1 LTLGFNGSSHAG
13 VIAWTI
19 GAALLIRLPLW
30 FDMAQPVCSKHTDG
44 APMSMTHKIAVLPGD
59 GIGPEIMEQ
68 AVKVLK
74 AFEQK
79 FDLSF
84 ELEYAPIGGSGI
96 DSDGVPLPEST
107 LRLAQDADAILM
119 GSVGDFKYDNL
130 DPKIRPEQGLLQ
142 IRKALGLYANLRPV
156 KGYKCLEHISTL
168 KPEVVTG
175 IDIMVIRE
183 LTGGIYF
190 GQPRAREG
198 SDKDERAYDTLVY
211 SQPEI
216 ERIARVGFEMALS
229 RKKNLVSV
237 DKANVLASSQLWR
250 DVVNTVAQD
259 YPDVALSHMYV
270 DNAAMQ
276 LILNPKQFDVILTE
290 NMFGDILSDEAS
302 MLTGS
307 LGMLPSASLGE
318 KKVNGKRNALYEPSH
333 GSAPQFAGQNKVNP
347 IAQILSLAMMLAY
360 SFNYQKEAA
369 QIDQAIEQVL
379 NEGFRTFDIMGQ
391 NTTLV
396 GTSELGDRIASA
408 LLKLPSPVNV

>member
-1 LTLGFNGSSHAG
+1 
-13 VIAWTI
+13 
-19 GAALLIRLPLW
+19 
-30 FDMAQPVCSKHTDG
+30 
-44 APMSMTHKIAVLPGD
+44 MSPTHKIAVLPGD
-59 GIGPEIMEQ
+59 GIGPEIVEQ

-74 AFEQK
+74 AVEQK
-79 FDLSF
+79 FNLRF
-84 ELEYAPIGGSGI
+84 ALTYAPMGGAGI
-96 DSDGVPLPEST
+96 EAAGVPLPPET
-107 LRLAQDADAILM
+107 LKLAQESDAILM
-119 GSVGDFKYDNL
+119 GSVGDFKYDTL

-156 KGYKCLEHISTL
+156 KGYRCLAHVSTL

-175 IDIMVIRE
+175 INVMVIRE

-198 SDKDERAYDTLVY
+198 SGAEEKAYDTLVY
-211 SQPEI
+211 TQPEI
-216 ERIARVGFEMALS
+216 ERIARIGFESALS
-229 RKKNLVSV
+229 RRKQLMSV

-276 LILNPKQFDVILTE
+276 LILNPRQFDVILTE

-318 KKVNGKRNALYEPSH
+318 RKANGQRNALYEPSH

-347 IAQILSLAMMLAY
+347 IATILSLAMMLEY
-360 SFNYQKEAA
+360 SFGYSQAA
-369 QIDQAIEQVL
+369 SQIDTAIEQVL
-379 NEGFRTFDIMGQ
+379 EAGYRTFDIMGPGA
-391 NTTLV
+391 TEV
-396 GTSELGDRIASA
+396 GTAELGDRIAAA
-408 LLKLPSPVNV
+408 LLALPATVAV

>member
-1 LTLGFNGSSHAG
+1 
-13 VIAWTI
+13 
-19 GAALLIRLPLW
+19 
-30 FDMAQPVCSKHTDG
+30 
-44 APMSMTHKIAVLPGD
+44 MSTSHKIAVLPGD

-68 AVKVLK
+68 AIKVLK

-79 FDLSF
+79 FNARF
-84 ELEYAPIGGSGI
+84 ELEAANIGGAGI
-96 DSDGVPLPEST
+96 DSDGVPLPEKT
-107 LRLAQDADAILM
+107 LKLAQESDAVLM

-156 KGYKCLEHISTL
+156 KGYKCLEHVSTL

-175 IDIMVIRE
+175 IDVMVVRE

-198 SDKDERAYDTLVY
+198 SGTQEKAYDTLVY
-211 SQPEI
+211 TQPEI

-229 RKKNLVSV
+229 RRRKLMSV

-250 DVVNTVAQD
+250 DVVNAIAKD
-259 YPDVALSHMYV
+259 YPEVELSHMYV

-318 KKVNGKRNALYEPSH
+318 KKPNGKRNALYEPSH
-333 GSAPQFAGQNKVNP
+333 GSAPQFTGQNKVNP
-347 IAQILSLAMMLAY
+347 IAQILSLAMMLEY
-360 SFNYQKEAA
+360 SFGYKQEAA

-379 NEGFRTFDIMGQ
+379 NKGYRTFDVMGEDA
-391 NTTLV
+391 TLV
-396 GTSELGDRIASA
+396 GTSELGDKIAAA
-408 LLKLPSPVNV
+408 LLELPAPIPA